1 MYGFLFQMKNTTFFI
16 DMHGVLVNSSKMI
29 KNYEKVLINIF
40 KKYNISEE
48 EAIEYHNQGLKL
60 YSKLLNEIKEKKLQE
75 KQFLNAM
82 DVADKQWDILL
93 QGFVKGMRALELE
106 SRNIEFLA
114 GSYANAFYDDAKTF
128 MNKIVELSNY
138 EYDINFFIV
147 SNSHSKHI
155 EGLFTGAG
163 FIDFDK
169 SKLYGWD
176 NVKSLKNDPY
186 YYKKL
191 IKLSKSKNNII
202 LGNSKEEMLFGKK
215 AGMKTVFVERELKG
229 PIDFDEYIDLRIK
242 NLENILS
249 LVQEII

>member
-1 MYGFLFQMKNTTFFI
+1 MKNITFFI

-29 KNYEKVLINIF
+29 KNYENVLINIY

-48 EAIEYHNQGLKL
+48 KAIYYHNQGLKL
-60 YSKLLNEIKEKKLQE
+60 YSKLLNEIKDKKIKE

-82 DVADKQWDILL
+82 DVADKQWDIFL
-93 QGFVKGMRALELE
+93 QGFVKGIRALELE
-106 SRNIEFLA
+106 SRHIEFLA
-114 GSYANAFYDDAKTF
+114 GSYSDAFYDDAKEF
-128 MNKIVELSNY
+128 INKIVEVSTNQ
-138 EYDINFFIV
+138 YDINFLIV

-155 EGLFTGAG
+155 EGLFKGAG
-163 FIDFDK
+163 FNNFDK

-176 NVKSLKNDPY
+176 KVESLKNNYFY
-186 YYKKL
+186 YEKL
-191 IKLSKSKNNII
+191 KTISKSEVNII
-202 LGNSKEEMLFGKK
+202 IGNSKEEMLFGKK
-215 AGMKTVFVERELKG
+215 AGMKTVFVERELRG